1 MNDLSVLPWECEE
14 HLREFARQYV
24 KTGNSVSALQRSRV
38 KNPEYRAIV
47 WAERLLAR
55 SDVKR
60 YVLEAQAES
69 KTVVQKERSFTRE
82 SLAEDFQD
90 IYEKAMELEELSPA
104 VAAKSKQA
112 ELMGLMEKNVRIS
125 VTTSVKDMSME
136 DLERE
141 LARLKDDGV
150 ITLEQGDDGVF
161 GVLDGD

>member
-1 MNDLSVLPWECEE
+1 
-14 HLREFARQYV
+14 
-24 KTGNSVSALQRSRV
+24 
-38 KNPEYRAIV
+38 
-47 WAERLLAR
+47 
-55 SDVKR
+55 
-60 YVLEAQAES
+60 
-69 KTVVQKERSFTRE
+69 
-82 SLAEDFQD
+82 LAEDFQD

-150 ITLEQGDDGVF
+150 ITLEQGEDGVF